1 MPSQPSGP
9 LRKGDVAAFVP
20 GGVVSS
26 RPVRVLVTGG
36 HGFVGSHLVER
47 LLAGGVEVRCLSR
60 RREVPERLR
69 GLALEVVAGDL
80 ETGVGLRAALVG
92 VEEVWHLGA
101 LTRSRTRRE
110 MLAVNTAGTLRLA
123 REALDLGL
131 SGRFVFCS
139 SLAAVG
145 PATGPHALTE
155 EAPLQP
161 VTTYGL
167 SKRRAEEGLALL
179 GSKLPWVIVRPP
191 AVYGPRDRDQLD
203 LFRFAKA
210 GVVPL
215 PPRGKMAVIH
225 VDDLARL
232 LLALVPGGEDVS
244 HELFEPDDGHVGG
257 WSHKSFARAIG
268 WAVGKRIT
276 PLPLPAFALRA
287 AARGDRLLRR
297 AAAKLTEDRV
307 GYMCH
312 PDWTVRDELRPPVA
326 RWLPE
331 IGTRDGLK
339 ATAKWYREAGWL

>member
-1 MPSQPSGP
+1 MTI
-9 LRKGDVAAFVP
+9 AI
-20 GGVVSS
+20 
-26 RPVRVLVTGG
+26 TGAT
-36 HGFVGSHLVER
+36 GFVGQAVLDQATQQGLAIRALVR
-47 LLAGGVEVRCLSR
+47 KPQPPRAGVEWV
-60 RREVPERLR
+60 E
-69 GLALEVVAGDL
+69 GDL
-80 ETGVGLRAALVG
+80 DDTA
-92 VEEVWHLGA
+92 A
-101 LTRSRTRRE
+101 LTRLVDRAE
-110 MLAVNTAGTLRLA
+110 AVIHIAGVVNAPDEAGFTAGNVGGTLNVVTAAMVARTPRFVQVSSLSA
-123 REALDLGL
+123 REPQL
-131 SGRFVFCS
+131 SI
-139 SLAAVG
+139 
-145 PATGPHALTE
+145 
-155 EAPLQP
+155 
-161 VTTYGL
+161 YG
-167 SKRRAEEGLALL
+167 A
-179 GSKLPWVIVRPP
+179 SKLKGEKVVMASPLDWTIVRPP